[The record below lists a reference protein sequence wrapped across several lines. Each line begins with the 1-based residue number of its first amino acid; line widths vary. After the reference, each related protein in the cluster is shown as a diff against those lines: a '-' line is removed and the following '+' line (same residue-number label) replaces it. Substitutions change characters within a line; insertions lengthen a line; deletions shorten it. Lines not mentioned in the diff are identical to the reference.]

1 MSLGIL
7 QANLNHARRAQDL
20 FLHSLAER
28 GFGLGIAAEPYH
40 VPEAS
45 PCWIGDRTGSVAI
58 TWRCDPTLPPC
69 TPVEAGAGVV
79 AVRWGP
85 IFVLGVYISPNV
97 GLAQFEAFLVG
108 VSACF
113 RRQMPRPIIVAGDF
127 NAKSTRWGSRFTD
140 ARGEALQDWAAA
152 LGLFDKHGVEE
163 HPNAVAVVPD
173 LTWATPFAAR
183 KIISWRVAE
192 CETLSDHLYIEVVLR
207 AARHGVLGRS
217 QDRGDARPRRW
228 ALTKLS
234 PDRLIAAVLA
244 ADRPCP
250 GGEGRG
256 ITEEERPQRRDQEV
270 QGPSV
275 GRTPTLAGRRPM
287 GAPIQACHEQA

>member
-40 VPEAS
+40 VPEVS

-85 IFVLGVYISPNV
+85 ISVLGVYISPNV
-97 GLAQFEAFLVG
+97 GLAQFEAFLDG

-113 RRQMPRPIIVAGDF
+113 RRQMPRRIIVAGDF

-152 LGLFDKHGVEE
+152 LGLCLINTGSRSTLVRWQAES
-163 HPNAVAVVPD
+163 VPD
-173 LTWATPFAAR
+173 LTWATPSAAR

-217 QDRGDARPRRW
+217 QDQGDARPRRW

-244 ADRPCP
+244 ADWPCP
-250 GGEGRG
+250 GGRG
-256 ITEEERPQRRDQEV
+256 GGSPRR
-270 QGPSV
+270 
-275 GRTPTLAGRRPM
+275 
-287 GAPIQACHEQA
+287 